1 MIKAASLFESYNM
14 AVEKGYN
21 CIFDN
26 NENIDILN
34 LNDKELF
41 KLVEKDVKAW
51 EATQMSDLGG
61 ITPAEF
67 FGSIEDTETLMDLF
81 KTGAVMC
88 NYDLPSSLL
97 DRLKAFREEIYEELL
112 SYASN
117 KNSITHDVDF
127 LISLMSI
134 RVLGQW
140 SENRAIEP
148 LMKFFINEM
157 HEYDVNYDIIAEE
170 LADCFVNMGVP
181 AVEPLLKALESHDN
195 IDSNL
200 EYLLKALSDIGKA
213 NKSDSI
219 FYCLK
224 NAFRKMDN
232 KTLAA
237 LFIKNYGDSRAI
249 PLLRGYLEKNVGGI
263 DNETFYEI
271 KHVVESLG
279 GNIGD
284 LNQF

>member
-1 MIKAASLFESYNM
+1 MIKAANLFESYNM

-21 CIFDN
+21 CIFND

-34 LNDKELF
+34 LSDKELF

-51 EATQMSDLGG
+51 ESMQMSELDGL
-61 ITPAEF
+61 TPAEF
-67 FGSIEDTETLMDLF
+67 FSGIEDTATLMGLF
-81 KTGAVMC
+81 RTGAVMC
-88 NYDLPSSLL
+88 NYDLPPSLL
-97 DRLKAFREEIYEELL
+97 ERLKACKEEISEVLF
-112 SYASN
+112 SYASD
-117 KNSITHDVDF
+117 KNSINHDVNF
-127 LISLMSI
+127 LVSVMSI
-134 RVLGQW
+134 RLLGQW
-140 SENRAIEP
+140 GENRVIVP
-148 LMKFFINEM
+148 LINFFINEM
-157 HEYDVNYDIIAEE
+157 HENDENYDIVAEE
-170 LADCFVNMGVP
+170 MSDCFVNMGVP
-181 AVEPLLKALESHDN
+181 AVEPLMKALESREN

-200 EYLLKALSDIGKA
+200 EYLLKALSEIGK
-213 NKSDSI
+213 NNICDSI

-232 KTLAA
+232 KLLAA

-249 PLLRGYLEKNVGGI
+249 PLLRGYLEKNVGSI

-279 GNIGD
+279 GSLGD